1 MVDNLKKYPHLLSK
15 NSNEEIQQTLRRLK
29 KKADSGNVSVNPW
42 TIDAPTQDEETPMQ
56 NTIYA
61 VKTPLNE

>member
-1 MVDNLKKYPHLLSK
+1 MVDNLKKYTHLLSK

-42 TIDAPTQDEETPMQ
+42 TIDAPTQDEETPM
-56 NTIYA
+56 
-61 VKTPLNE
+61 